1 MTKLF
6 CILLIL
12 FSTEVHPQQIKKIKV
27 KDVLNLIDTTT
38 TPLVIN
44 FWASWCKP
52 CIEEIPYFEKEVL
65 NFKEQK
71 VSLILVNL
79 DFPEDYPKHITNFVK
94 KNNYKS
100 KVYWLNETNADYFC
114 PLIDSSWTGAI
125 PVTVMLNN
133 KKGFRKFYNSKIPEN
148 KIKSA
153 LSELVAE

>member
-6 CILLIL
+6 CLFLIL
-12 FSTEVHPQQIKKIKV
+12 FSIEVHSQQIKKIKV
-27 KDVLNLIDTTT
+27 KDVLNLIDTAT

-52 CIEEIPYFEKEVL
+52 CIEEIPYFEKEVS
-65 NFKEQK
+65 NFKDSNVK
-71 VSLILVNL
+71 LILVSL
-79 DFPEDYPKHITNFVK
+79 DFREDYPKHITNFVK

>member
-6 CILLIL
+6 CLFLIL
-12 FSTEVHPQQIKKIKV
+12 FSTEVHSQQIKKIKV

-133 KKGFRKFYNSKIPEN
+133 NKAYRKFYNSKIPEN

>member
-6 CILLIL
+6 CLFLIL
-12 FSTEVHPQQIKKIKV
+12 FSIEVHPQQIKKIKI
-27 KDVLNLIDTTT
+27 KDVLNLIDTSTI
-38 TPLVIN
+38 PIVIN